1 MLQLE
6 RRQDILRLLQQRKSM
21 TVKELCDALYASA
34 ATVRRDLAALEQ
46 AGLLTRSFG
55 GAVLCEVFPDQRP
68 FSVRSGEQTA
78 QKKRIAAKAAP
89 LIRAGETV
97 FLDASTTTH
106 FLVPHLRDI
115 PDLTVITN
123 SPHTCVA
130 LAEQG
135 VRSLCTGGE
144 LLAGSLAL
152 VGSDAERFVREIRA
166 HVCVFSARGLCD
178 GEITDSSKA
187 ERDLKLAMLKNAAR
201 SIFLCDSSKVGARYP
216 YVVGTLAQVDAFV
229 DES

>member
-34 ATVRRDLAALEQ
+34 ATIRRDLAALEQ
-46 AGLLTRSFG
+46 AGLLNRSFG

-68 FSVRSGEQTA
+68 FSVRAGEQTV

-178 GEITDSSKA
+178 GEIGRA
-187 ERDLKLAMLKNAAR
+187 H
-201 SIFLCDSSKVGARYP
+201 V
-216 YVVGTLAQVDAFV
+216 
-229 DES
+229 